1 MIRNMALVLTLGL
14 MAVAISANGQMESKM
29 ERASTYYRTALKEK
43 VTGKM
48 AKEQVG
54 RMKLNNLH
62 LIDDGNRKI
71 ISQCRDRFFM

>member
-1 MIRNMALVLTLGL
+1 MIRSMALVLTLGL
-14 MAVAISANGQMESKM
+14 MAVAISANGLMENKM
-29 ERASTYYRTALKEK
+29 ETASTYYRMELKEK